1 MMRTKDKRNPGNPGN
16 IAFFNRLKALLLHR
30 KSVSHKKNGSM
41 GSAEVGTVKSKLWNR
56 LHSIRVRLS
65 IGLLVPII
73 LLAVYGLVSNNVSE
87 KAIIQKYE
95 KSASDTIDAVSRYI
109 NLGISMVEKSSMEI
123 ILDINFRK
131 YFELKY
137 EEAIGSTKSYDDIQD
152 RMFLNASSNKFIADI
167 HLIGANGLDMSTN
180 VDINRDLYRWI
191 LDSEIGK
198 QFKEKKTQFLWLGEH
213 AELDKVMPISG
224 AAYNTDSYALS
235 IIRKMSDSKGFIIID
250 VSTQQIE
257 DTFAE
262 YDLGKG
268 SIMGFIT
275 ADGRETLANSDE
287 SVVFTKLPYYRKA
300 MEAEKLSDYSYE
312 EYNGK
317 EYLFI
322 YSRFNGMGGA
332 ICALVPKSTIL
343 GEVRGLKTINLAFVI
358 VSCVIAII
366 IVFIITRSISKA
378 INTLNRYISKAAKGD
393 LTVQL
398 VTKRKDEFQ
407 TLSGGISDM
416 IEHMRTLIG
425 EVQEVGGTVS
435 DSAQSLAGTSSD
447 LLDATKGISRTID
460 EIGQGIV
467 QQVEDTELCLTQMN
481 NLSDQITQVYN
492 NTNEI
497 EQIAESTRTVATEGA
512 HIIEELSLKA
522 KATSEITQDVIR
534 KIQEYEVQSRKIEG
548 FVNLINDIA
557 SQTNLL
563 SLNASIEAAR
573 AGEAGRGF
581 AVVAEEIR
589 KLADQ
594 SMGAAN
600 QIQNTVKDIDTK
612 NKETVNTAEQAE
624 SIVASQTEALYK
636 TVSVFDN
643 ISSHVNDLAN
653 NLDDILERIK
663 TIETA
668 KDDTLSAIQNISAV
682 FQQTAASSEEV
693 NATTINQ
700 IDSVERLRQAAIV
713 LKEDARKLEYAIRI
727 FKIG

>member
-1 MMRTKDKRNPGNPGN
+1 MKRTKDNNNPKKLGN
-16 IAFFNRLKALLLHR
+16 IAMLNWLKALLQNR
-30 KSVSHKKNGSM
+30 KSATQKKSKSTGNT
-41 GSAEVGTVKSKLWNR
+41 EERTVKSKLWNR
-56 LHSIRVRLS
+56 LHSIRVRLF

-73 LLAVYGLVSNNVSE
+73 LLSVYGLVSNKISE
-87 KAIIQKYE
+87 NAIIHKYE
-95 KSASDTIDAVSRYI
+95 KSASDTIDAISKYM
-109 NLGISMVEKSSMEI
+109 NLGLSMVEKSSMEI
-123 ILDINFRK
+123 ILDINFK
-131 YFELKY
+131 KFFELKY
-137 EEAIGSTKSYDDIQD
+137 EDAIGSTKSFDDIQD
-152 RMFLNASSNKFIADI
+152 RMFLNASSNKFISEI
-167 HLIGANGLDMSTN
+167 HLIGANGLDMSTD
-180 VDINRDLYRWI
+180 VDINKELYRWI

-198 QFKEKKTQFLWLGEH
+198 QFKAKKSQFLWLGEH
-213 AELDKVMPISG
+213 AELDKVMPKSG
-224 AAYNTDSYALS
+224 SAYNTESYATS

-250 VSTQQIE
+250 VSSKQIE

-275 ADGRETLANSDE
+275 ADGRETLANTDE
-287 SVVFTKLPYYRKA
+287 SKVFTELTYFQEVL
-300 MEAEKLSDYSYE
+300 EAEELSGYSYE
-312 EYNGK
+312 EYKGK

-322 YSRFNGMGGA
+322 YSRFSGMGGA

-343 GEVRGLKTINLAFVI
+343 GEVRGLKNINLAFV
-358 VSCVIAII
+358 VAGCLIAIVI
-366 IVFIITRSISKA
+366 LIIITRSISRA
-378 INTLNRYISKAAKGD
+378 INTMNRYISKAAKGD
-393 LTVQL
+393 LTIQFDM
-398 VTKRKDEFQ
+398 KRKDEFRA
-407 TLSGGISDM
+407 LSGGISDM
-416 IEHMRTLIG
+416 INHMRTLIG

-435 DSAQSLAGTSSD
+435 GSAKSLTSTSSD

-497 EQIAESTRTVATEGA
+497 EQIADDTRTVATEGA
-512 HIIEELSLKA
+512 QIIDELNLKA

-534 KIQEYEVQSRKIEG
+534 KIQEFEVQSRKIEG

-594 SMGAAN
+594 SMSAAN
-600 QIQNTVKDIDTK
+600 QIQNTVKDIDAK
-612 NKETVNTAEQAE
+612 NIETVNTAEKAE
-624 SIVASQTEALYK
+624 SIVASQTEALEK
-636 TVSVFDN
+636 TISVFDN

-653 NLDDILERIK
+653 NLNDILKRLK
-663 TIETA
+663 AIETA

-682 FQQTAASSEEV
+682 SQQTAASSEEV
-693 NATTINQ
+693 NATAINQ
-700 IDSVERLRQAAIV
+700 IDSVEHLRQAAIV
-713 LKEDARKLEYAIRI
+713 LEEDARKLEHAIRI
-727 FKIG
+727 FKIN

>member
-1 MMRTKDKRNPGNPGN
+1 MIRGKGNRNPIKPG
-16 IAFFNRLKALLLHR
+16 AFAM
-30 KSVSHKKNGSM
+30 HKWL
-41 GSAEVGTVKSKLWNR
+41 TIRSKLWNR
-56 LHSIRVRLS
+56 LHSIKVRLS

-137 EEAIGSTKSYDDIQD
+137 EEAIDSIKSYDDIQD

-224 AAYNTDSYALS
+224 SAYNTDSYALS

-250 VSTQQIE
+250 ISTQQIE

-287 SVVFTKLPYYRKA
+287 SVVFTKLPYYQKA

-358 VSCVIAII
+358 ASCVIAII

-393 LTVQL
+393 LTIQL
-398 VTKRKDEFQ
+398 DTKRKDEFQ
-407 TLSGGISDM
+407 ALSGGISDM

-497 EQIAESTRTVATEGA
+497 EQIAENTRTVATEGA
-512 HIIEELSLKA
+512 QIIEELSLKA

-668 KDDTLSAIQNISAV
+668 KDDTLSAIENISAV